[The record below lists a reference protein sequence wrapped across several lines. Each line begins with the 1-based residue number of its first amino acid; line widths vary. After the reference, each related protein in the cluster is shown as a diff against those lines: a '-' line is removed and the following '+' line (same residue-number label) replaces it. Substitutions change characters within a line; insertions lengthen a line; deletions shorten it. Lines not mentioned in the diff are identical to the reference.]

1 MKRVV
6 ADTNILVSALQF
18 GGKPKELLDL
28 AVDRQIDLF
37 TSEAILAEA
46 VRVLRDKFYRTP
58 EWLAEADQQL
68 RVIARLVAP
77 TERLQVI
84 EADPTDDRI
93 LECAVAAAA
102 DVLVSGDTH
111 LLSLDSFRGILIQR
125 VAEFLSDLQAQ
136 REA

>member
-28 AVDRQIDLF
+28 ASEGQVDLA
-37 TSEAILAEA
+37 TSEAIIAEA
-46 VRVLRDKFYRTP
+46 IRVLKDKFARTP
-58 EWLAEADQQL
+58 EWLAEADRQL
-68 RVIARLVAP
+68 RVLARLVQP

-93 LECAVAAAA
+93 LECAVAANAE
-102 DVLVSGDTH
+102 VLVSGDTH
-111 LLSLDSFRGILIQR
+111 LLSIGSFRGILIQR
-125 VAEFLSDLQAQ
+125 VADFLSGLQAPPK
-136 REA
+136 A